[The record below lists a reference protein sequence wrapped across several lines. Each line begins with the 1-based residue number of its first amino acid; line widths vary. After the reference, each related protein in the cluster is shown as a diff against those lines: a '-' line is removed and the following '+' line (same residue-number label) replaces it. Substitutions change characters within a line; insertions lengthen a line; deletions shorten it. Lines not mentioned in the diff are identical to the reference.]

1 MACLKD
7 VEKEPM
13 RKIESSEERG
23 HQRKLE
29 DSEEG
34 REEGS
39 GGWAARGRGKASRM
53 AEKLGKV

>member
-34 REEGS
+34 WEVGS
-39 GGWAARGRGKASRM
+39 GGWAA
-53 AEKLGKV
+53 